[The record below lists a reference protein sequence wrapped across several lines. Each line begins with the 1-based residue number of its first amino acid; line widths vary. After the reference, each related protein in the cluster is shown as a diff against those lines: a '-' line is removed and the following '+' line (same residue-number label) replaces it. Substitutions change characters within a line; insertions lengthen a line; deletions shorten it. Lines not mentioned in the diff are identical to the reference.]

1 MSFRFWRLERRDRVA
16 ILAIDRPEAAN
27 AIDQAVLAELEEA
40 LRRLETEPRLRAI
53 LFTGAGGVFS
63 AGGDIRT
70 MRDMTVEEGRRFVE
84 DGHRVLDAI
93 AASHLVS
100 VAAIDGA
107 ALGGGAELALACDLR
122 IASERAVLG
131 FPEVQ
136 LGLYPGWG
144 GTQRAVRVLGPS
156 RAKLLMLTGERVD
169 ARQAFDLGLVD
180 RVVPADRLLPAC
192 LELAERVAV
201 NSPTAVRQT
210 KMAIVHGS
218 EQALATALRLEIEG
232 WMVNFAT
239 PDRVEGLT
247 AFLERRAP
255 RWSEP

>member
-1 MSFRFWRLERRDRVA
+1 MGSRFLRLERRDRVA

-40 LRRLETEPRLRAI
+40 FGDLESEPRLRAVV
-53 LFTGAGGVFS
+53 LTGAGDVFS
-63 AGGDIRT
+63 AGGDIRA
-70 MRDMTVEEGRRFVE
+70 MRDMTLDEGRRFVE
-84 DGHRVLDAI
+84 HGHRVLDAI

-122 IASERAVLG
+122 VASERAVLG
-131 FPEVQ
+131 FPEVR

-144 GTQRAVRVLGPS
+144 GTQRALRLIGPS
-156 RAKLLMLTGERVD
+156 RTKLLMLTGERVD
-169 ARQAFDLGLVD
+169 AHQALALGLVD
-180 RVVPADRLLPAC
+180 RVVPTGRLLPTC
-192 LELAERVAV
+192 LELAERVAA
-201 NSPTAVRQT
+201 NSPSAVRQT
-210 KMAIVHGS
+210 KMAIAAGG

-247 AFLERRAP
+247 AFLERREP
-255 RWSEP
+255 RWREP